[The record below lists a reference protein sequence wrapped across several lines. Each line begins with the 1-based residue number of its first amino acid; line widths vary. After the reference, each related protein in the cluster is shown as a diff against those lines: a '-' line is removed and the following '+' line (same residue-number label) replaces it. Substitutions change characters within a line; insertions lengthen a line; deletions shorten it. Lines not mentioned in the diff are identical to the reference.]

1 MKIQGQRPVCLLLH
15 VREPCHLILTMLK
28 QSDAK
33 DNNKNILRQNWGKT
47 YTNLPKLDLL
57 AIQKASYKLFQE
69 KGIGEILQEISP
81 VDDFTGKNWT
91 LEFHE
96 HKIGKSSIDPEIAL
110 IKGLT
115 YNAPLTVGV
124 TLMNKKTGEKHHA
137 EVFLGDIPQM
147 TDRGTFVVNGIERAV
162 VNQLVRSSGVFRS
175 EERR

>member
-1 MKIQGQRPVCLLLH
+1 MKIQGHCPVYLFCMLEH
-15 VREPCHLILTMLK
+15 PAYQKLTMPKL
-28 QSDAK
+28 SDAK
-33 DNNKNILRQNWGKT
+33 DNKNTNITRQNWGKT
-47 YTNLPKLDLL
+47 YKDLL

-96 HKIGKSSIDPEIAL
+96 HKIGKPSIDPETAL

-124 TLMNKKTGEKHHA
+124 TLNNKKTNEKHDA

-147 TDRGTFVVNGIERAV
+147 TAT
-162 VNQLVRSSGVFRS
+162 
-175 EERR
+175 